1 MAQEKV
7 KELSTANTVRA
18 GGKVRPQEPVKI
30 YAAKSKAGAH
40 LGEPGTEHTVH
51 AVLAHKLVT
60 KGAAVLTPPKK
71 ADTGKVELTKE
82 EKAGVAAQLE
92 INLGVKPTADQL
104 KAALAE
110 ALDAKANPGG
120 KGEDDEIFD

>member
-1 MAQEKV
+1 MAQEKI
-7 KELSTANTVRA
+7 KELTTANTVRA

-82 EKAGVAAQLE
+82 EKAAVAAQLQ
-92 INLGVKPTADQL
+92 IDLGVKPTADQL
-104 KAALAE
+104 KAALSE
-110 ALDAKANPGG
+110 ALDAKAG
-120 KGEDDEIFD
+120 KGVDDEEEY